1 MTLRVCAQRDHS
13 GTLRNPMESKGACPD
28 GSLCMQ
34 SGRHRMREI
43 GITGGSWTGN
53 SQIDS
58 DMSLG
63 RKNISMNSGPVAV
76 GPFENKHALR
86 Q

>member
-63 RKNISMNSGPVAV
+63 RKNISMNSGRS
-76 GPFENKHALR
+76 F
-86 Q
+86 